1 MGGWLG
7 QRGTS
12 GEASTK
18 KAAAERTGT
27 ITTGLV
33 STSDGHKIAL
43 FRSGHKHAA
52 RPSVSSP
59 EQKPL
64 SARVVRTQVAPA
76 GGMALERPSGVPK
89 FGPLMHGFGKRM
101 RLRQWGTKTGACGS
115 KKPRE
120 TTGAGQGWMEFIC
133 D

>member
-43 FRSGHKHAA
+43 FLSGHKHAA
-52 RPSVSSP
+52 ENLRLPAPSRNP
-59 EQKPL
+59 YPHE
-64 SARVVRTQVAPA
+64 
-76 GGMALERPSGVPK
+76 
-89 FGPLMHGFGKRM
+89 
-101 RLRQWGTKTGACGS
+101 
-115 KKPRE
+115 
-120 TTGAGQGWMEFIC
+120 
-133 D
+133 